1 MRSIGSLIMPES
13 ALSKETQATA
23 SFAFS
28 ISG

>member
-1 MRSIGSLIMPES
+1 MRSIGSLIMAES